1 MKWITGLRNTP
12 FVGADKVP
20 VSLLRGVSK
29 GGFYTD
35 MVSQVTCCRVSGKVS
50 SDDDN
55 FSMQMQAKGAVSSYT
70 FKGRVESILIA
81 ACASSSPAFCM
92 MYSTYKLNKQG
103 DNIQP

>member
-1 MKWITGLRNTP
+1 MANERMKWITGLRNTP

-70 FKGRVESILIA
+70 FKGRVEFM
-81 ACASSSPAFCM
+81 AFAM
-92 MYSTYKLNKQG
+92 RE
-103 DNIQP
+103 

>member
-35 MVSQVTCCRVSGKVS
+35 TVSQVTCCRVSGKVS
-50 SDDDN
+50 SYDDN
-55 FSMQMQAKGAVSSYT
+55 FSVQTQAKGTVSSYT
-70 FKGRVESILIA
+70 FKGRGELM
-81 ACASSSPAFCM
+81 AFAM
-92 MYSTYKLNKQG
+92 RE
-103 DNIQP
+103 